1 MRNSVQ
7 ILCFLLA
14 GVATNVI
21 IPSVVNKAIFQY
33 AQAQNIRQLQN

>member
-14 GVATNVI
+14 GLATNVI
-21 IPSVVNKAIFQY
+21 ILSSEFKAIFQY